1 MKTINSI
8 RMYIP
13 RMLGTTTRRDVVNT
27 FNQMNIG
34 NVFYIDMHKRVN
46 ENRNAYYFAFLIV
59 NLYDTPESKNI
70 EYLLNNT
77 GITRLYYNEEN
88 EKYWEIKKHIDVK
101 QRSRIPSPTSIANP
115 HHFDNVDNNEWNNK
129 SKSPLYPTQFT
140 NSDKRDLEEECLQL
154 MNEVFSF
161 THFKPIDLSPPK
173 NHPSYPLYSLF

>member
-1 MKTINSI
+1 
-8 RMYIP
+8 
-13 RMLGTTTRRDVVNT
+13 MLGTTTRRDVVNT

-59 NLYDTPESKNI
+59 NLYDTPESKKI
-70 EYLLNNT
+70 ENVLNNT

-101 QRSRIPSPTSIANP
+101 KRSRTPSPTSV
-115 HHFDNVDNNEWNNK
+115 FDIEDTNEWNNK
-129 SKSPLYPTQFT
+129 SKSLLYPTQFT
-140 NSDKRDLEEECLQL
+140 NSDKRDLEEECEQL

-161 THFKPIDLSPPK
+161 THYKPIDLSPPK
-173 NHPSYPLYSLF
+173 TDPSYPLYSLF